1 MPLFV
6 WCFMLGATWRSCGAC
21 LLRCSRNELWTFLLQ
36 EPTVSW
42 FLLPLEPFLLRLK
55 RKLLGNCST
64 DFVFSWSRR
73 VCSRNLCV
81 HVFIHQ
87 AIVTA
92 VLHRAV
98 QRQVLF
104 EIQTQVARISKQ
116 SYNVPL
122 CFLTFPWPFDQLGH
136 LTVEHRQV
144 TGSNVFA
151 ASTTA
156 RQPNVRRLERA
167 NVMSDSHR
175 VLRHFDTEN
184 VEVWLQAVK
193 LSSIVK
199 LHAGH
204 GI

>member
-1 MPLFV
+1 MEPVYCVAPGMSFELSYY
-6 WCFMLGATWRSCGAC
+6 RSRLCHDFFC
-21 LLRCSRNELWTFLLQ
+21 RWN
-36 EPTVSW
+36 
-42 FLLPLEPFLLRLK
+42 PFLLRLK

-122 CFLTFPWPFDQLGH
+122 CSLTFPWPFDQLGH
-136 LTVEHRQV
+136 LTVEHRQNTDKSREAMCLRLLPRPGNQTFV
-144 TGSNVFA
+144 DSNEPT
-151 ASTTA
+151 SCRTA
-156 RQPNVRRLERA
+156 TESCGILTRR
-167 NVMSDSHR
+167 
-175 VLRHFDTEN
+175 T
-184 VEVWLQAVK
+184 
-193 LSSIVK
+193 
-199 LHAGH
+199 
-204 GI
+204 

>member
-1 MPLFV
+1 MEPVYCVAPGMSFELSYY
-6 WCFMLGATWRSCGAC
+6 RSRLCHDFFC
-21 LLRCSRNELWTFLLQ
+21 RWN
-36 EPTVSW
+36 
-42 FLLPLEPFLLRLK
+42 PFLLRLK

-64 DFVFSWSRR
+64 DFVFSWCRR

-122 CFLTFPWPFDQLGH
+122 CFLMFPWPFDQLGH
-136 LTVEHRQV
+136 FTVEEHRQV

-175 VLRHFDTEN
+175 VLLHFDTEN
-184 VEVWLQAVK
+184 VEV
-193 LSSIVK
+193 
-199 LHAGH
+199 
-204 GI
+204 